1 MTQQPTRVERYALVQ
16 RALVALLAVNCVIYV
31 VQGAARE
38 AADSMAWFTLL
49 ALFYL
54 ESSAPPPTR
63 HALVAAGIRYLR
75 LGAAAVVAAAA
86 LAYLHAE
93 AWLDAANSALWIA
106 VVALLEA
113 QVRYPAF
120 SLRHR
125 GYFTAL
131 AAALYGALAL
141 LPLAWIVQREWLAA
155 YDAALWLAA
164 FAIVEM
170 ELWSGAASRV
180 AISRTP
186 RETPR

>member
-1 MTQQPTRVERYALVQ
+1 MNPHATRAGRYVLLQ
-16 RALVALLAVNCVIYV
+16 RALVVLLAVNCVIYV
-31 VQGAARE
+31 LKGAARE

-49 ALFYL
+49 ALFHL
-54 ESSAPPPTR
+54 ETSAQPRTR
-63 HALVAAGIRYLR
+63 HALVADGIRYLR

-86 LAYLHAE
+86 LAYLHAQ

-106 VVALLEA
+106 VVVLLEA
-113 QVRYPAF
+113 QVRHPAF

-125 GYFTAL
+125 AFFTAI

-141 LPLAWIVQREWLAA
+141 LPLAWIAQREWLAG

-170 ELWSGAASRV
+170 ELWSGAASRE

-186 RETPR
+186 PETPR